1 MFLRQRLDARQV
13 DLGTA
18 GDGACRKHAQAPVL
32 HETIQ
37 PDADR
42 SQIADHLAAIRIK
55 TDEQGVLAA
64 LAGRLGEGTTQGRLG
79 GAREAGD
86 QHAGAAVVATAQHG
100 VQPLDAAGNTF
111 VGHLSIHPA
120 NGAGDDDLETVPADE
135 EGRLILIEAGAA
147 ILLYAQA
154 ALRDA
159 QHHAVLEHH
168 GAVDHE
174 LHEAEW
180 LSAERT
186 VFVAAGLQGNDG
198 RHFARQ

>member
-1 MFLRQRLDARQV
+1 MARSRSGRSLRQAFLQPHLCGHRQRCITGPE
-13 DLGTA
+13 LGQHTPRVAQCRPGQETGTQFALYTEVA
-18 GDGACRKHAQAPVL
+18 GQ
-32 HETIQ
+32 Q
-37 PDADR
+37 
-42 SQIADHLAAIRIK
+42 
-55 TDEQGVLAA
+55 
-64 LAGRLGEGTTQGRLG
+64 
-79 GAREAGD
+79 
-86 QHAGAAVVATAQHG
+86 AGAGIV
-100 VQPLDAAGNTF
+100 D
-111 VGHLSIHPA
+111 
-120 NGAGDDDLETVPADE
+120 GAGDDDLETVPADE

-198 RHFARQ
+198 RHFARPSP